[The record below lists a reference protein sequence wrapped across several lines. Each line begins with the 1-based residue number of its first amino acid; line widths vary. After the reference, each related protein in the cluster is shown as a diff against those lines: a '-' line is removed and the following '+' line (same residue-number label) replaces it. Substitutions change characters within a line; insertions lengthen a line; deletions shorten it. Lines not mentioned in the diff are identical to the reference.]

1 MQRITSRVVQ
11 RTSDAVAG
19 PCVLAMLFLAACVPR
34 EGGDRFYVVIK
45 PEETEPFLNSVV
57 SMAKDMGLTADVG
70 HAVNDDGAQLQVI
83 EATNRQTRLWVQN
96 VLLSGSEDPSVCGS
110 HDGTYSDPAQFVLYT
125 KPTWLA
131 WDSKIS
137 TAVAGEMFARLKLL
151 GYAVRKDQALCG
163 LADLTEQ

>member
-1 MQRITSRVVQ
+1 MQRIVSRVAK

-34 EGGDRFYVVIK
+34 EGGDRFYVVVK
-45 PEETEPFLNSVV
+45 PEETERFLNSVV
-57 SMAKDMGLTADVG
+57 SIAKDMGLTTDVG
-70 HAVNDDGAQLQVI
+70 AGNDDGAQLHVI

-96 VLLSGSEDPSVCGS
+96 VLLSGREDPSVCGS
-110 HDGTYSDPAQFVLYT
+110 HDRTYSDPAQFVLYT
-125 KPTWLA
+125 KPTWLT

-137 TAVAGEMFARLKLL
+137 TAVAGELFARLRLL

-163 LADLTEQ
+163 LAHLTEQ